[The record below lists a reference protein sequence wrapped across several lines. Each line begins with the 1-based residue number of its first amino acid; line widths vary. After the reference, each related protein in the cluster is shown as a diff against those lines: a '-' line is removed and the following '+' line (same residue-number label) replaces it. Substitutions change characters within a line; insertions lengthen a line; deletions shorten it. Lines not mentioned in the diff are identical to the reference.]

1 MAHESSTQKITNFR
15 KAERLAEIKNKF
27 KTGVNPDISEEEMVE
42 AYENASNIK
51 PVGVTFR
58 TSTCSV
64 TVGKLSGVSSGD
76 LSPED
81 REFLRRS
88 SNSTRLEMFPEAKR
102 KLDALMTKIHKRHRD
117 FSIGGSDLMEFGTF
131 EGEFL
136 PFIKAQQEELEK
148 IKEEISENFDLRLPE
163 FEKEVLGVTRKLFPA
178 SEPEVSRQLD
188 FIRRRGRSGYL
199 ACIEICLRT
208 KFGEAGTEISRED
221 LRDFLRGCKE
231 AETARKAQDIVCSIV
246 DDIWN
251 ALLSYLVNISSEKYK
266 DTDSLEGFG
275 KIRSKLKDRALR
287 IRREVAPL
295 GAIGAE
301 DLVSLTSVLETL
313 SLNIDKY
320 DAIDEGF
327 AGMVQVYVT
336 SRKNYGYEPSFG
348 ELTETRAKVPEWLKM
363 EDIIATGEDILR
375 NSSEEPGE

>member
-1 MAHESSTQKITNFR
+1 M
-15 KAERLAEIKNKF
+15 
-27 KTGVNPDISEEEMVE
+27 
-42 AYENASNIK
+42 
-51 PVGVTFR
+51 
-58 TSTCSV
+58 
-64 TVGKLSGVSSGD
+64 
-76 LSPED
+76 
-81 REFLRRS
+81 
-88 SNSTRLEMFPEAKR
+88 
-102 KLDALMTKIHKRHRD
+102 
-117 FSIGGSDLMEFGTF
+117 
-131 EGEFL
+131 
-136 PFIKAQQEELEK
+136 
-148 IKEEISENFDLRLPE
+148 
-163 FEKEVLGVTRKLFPA
+163 
-178 SEPEVSRQLD
+178 
-188 FIRRRGRSGYL
+188 
-199 ACIEICLRT
+199 
-208 KFGEAGTEISRED
+208 
-221 LRDFLRGCKE
+221 
-231 AETARKAQDIVCSIV
+231 